1 VKKVLLIGAGGIG
14 KRHIRGFIKTGRAR
28 LSVVEPDAEKLA
40 DVMKT
45 CDIERGYAGLDQAPL
60 AEFDAAVVCSPAH
73 THISIGQRLADAGL
87 PFLLE
92 KPLAVSM
99 DGVDRMIGAVNKK
112 GLAVRVGYVQ
122 RVRPWVLKLKD
133 QLDAGRVGKLRMV
146 YANVSQEYPK
156 YRPDYQRTY
165 YARRASGGGAILDA
179 ATHTFDL
186 LLWFLGPV
194 RQVSAMYDRLV
205 LQGVECEDCALI
217 SLRFASGVLA
227 QINMNQFQKP
237 NVSEIEWIGDKAN
250 LRLVNHKGELQ
261 FASDDSGQWVCEPF
275 ETGGMTPM
283 EIHESMFAVQAGA
296 YLDIVEGKPSL
307 PLATLEDARQSL
319 RVCLAALESG
329 QTKRTVELE

>member
-1 VKKVLLIGAGGIG
+1 VKKVLLIGTGGIG
-14 KRHIRGFIKTGRAR
+14 KRHIRGFLKTGRAR
-28 LSVVEPDAEKLA
+28 LSVVEPDAEKRA
-40 DVMKT
+40 DAT
-45 CDIERGYAGLDQAPL
+45 QTYDIERGFARLDDAPL
-60 AEFDAAVVCSPAH
+60 RDFNAAVVCSPAH
-73 THISIGQRLADAGL
+73 THIAIGQRLAEAGL

-92 KPLAVSM
+92 KPLSVSM
-99 DGVDRMIGAVNKK
+99 DGVDRMIETVNSK

-122 RVRPWVLKLKD
+122 RVRPWILKLKE

-146 YANVSQEYPK
+146 YANSSQEYPK
-156 YRPDYQRTY
+156 YRPDYQKIY

-179 ATHTFDL
+179 ATHTIDL
-186 LLWFLGPV
+186 LQWFLGPV
-194 RQVSAMYDRLV
+194 SQVTAMYDRLV
-205 LQGVECEDCALI
+205 LQGVECEDSALI

-250 LRLVNHKGELQ
+250 LRLVNQKGELQ
-261 FASDDSGQWVCEPF
+261 FAADDSGQWVCEPF
-275 ETGGMTPM
+275 ETGGKSPM

-307 PLATLEDARQSL
+307 TLATLEDARQSL

-329 QTKRTVELE
+329 RAKRTVDLE